1 MKRGTLLGIVIAA
14 VAAVVLGIG
23 AWWFLSQP
31 AGPEATARS
40 YLDALA
46 AGDGEKALALLA
58 EPPDDDIDRAGVLDE
73 AKGHVTDVA
82 VTKVEDRNTEDGNTD
97 DGNTDGKTPEGN
109 SSGNEHVSGDAR
121 ATVTYSLDGMTHEA
135 ALTLVDT
142 DQGWR
147 IGSDGLGVLV
157 PQTTLGDHVLVGGAF
172 VPANAETL
180 LLPGLYSVDAA
191 PINILSGTTTA
202 AVAMGSTTDA
212 SVEASVS
219 PDAVAQAQEQLDLYA
234 QRCAAPA
241 EAVPA
246 KCGIRVPWAAD
257 LATLTSI
264 AFRVEQTPQ
273 LTLGPDLKTFGATG
287 GVLVATATGSTR
299 EGDEASFTYRADDW
313 ALRGTVTLTRDGMK
327 LAVD

>member
-1 MKRGTLLGIVIAA
+1 VKRGAVVGIVIAA
-14 VAAVVLGIG
+14 VAAVILGVG
-23 AWWFLSQP
+23 AWWFLAQP
-31 AGPEATARS
+31 QGPDATARS

-58 EPPDDDIDRAGVLDE
+58 EPPSDDIDRAEVLDE
-73 AKGHVTDVA
+73 AQGLVTDVA
-82 VTKVEDRNTEDGNTD
+82 VTKVETVHGEGTDTGTGTGSTRAGADTGTESTAVKGA
-97 DGNTDGKTPEGN
+97 
-109 SSGNEHVSGDAR
+109 AR
-121 ATVTYSLDGMTHEA
+121 VDVTYSLDGTKHKA
-135 ALTLVDT
+135 TLTLVDT
-142 DQGWR
+142 GDGWR
-147 IGSDGLGVLV
+147 VGADGLGAVS
-157 PQTTLGDHVLVGGAF
+157 PRTTLGAHVLVGGAY
-172 VPANAETL
+172 VPAETETL
-180 LLPGLYSVDAA
+180 FLPAVYAVQAA

-202 AVAMGSTTDA
+202 AVTAGGSAEA

-219 PDAVAQAQEQLDLYA
+219 PAAVTKAQEELDLYA

-273 LTLGPDLKTFGATG
+273 ITLSPDLTTFAATG
-287 GVLVATATGSTR
+287 GVIVATATGTTR
-299 EGDEASFTYRADDW
+299 DGAEAAFTYRADDW
-313 ALRGTVTLTRDGMK
+313 ALRGTVSLTRDGMQ